1 MLRPKQMSRISVT
14 GSKEVMEGF
23 INTIHELNAIHF
35 VEYDGSWSG
44 FQKGNPGVLAEEV
57 SERLVTARAIES
69 ILGIEAEN
77 FEYRYE
83 FKNGEIKEKLEELR
97 EKVNRLEDR
106 RTEIVERMRRVEELL
121 VEAEVFIEI
130 GIDFDL
136 LKGYKTVDVFV
147 GRGNVEKIKETLS
160 RVKAPIEMFAGE
172 NSIAIVAGTDSSEVS
187 DALERTEF
195 ERVEIPDRL
204 GEAGR
209 YFSDL
214 ENERKELASELESI
228 KIQMEEIKNEVKR
241 FLLATEEK
249 LSIDVQITEAPL
261 LFATTENTFT
271 AEGWIPTVLLH
282 ELNEKLEKSVG
293 DHMAIEE
300 LERAEYDAEGF
311 VEHGETVGQVKV
323 EGDTK
328 IGRSEPPVIQD
339 NPTSVRPFE
348 VLVQTIGRP
357 KYSEIDPTLIIFLT
371 FPAFFGF
378 MIGDVGYG
386 ICYAIIGYL
395 LMSRS
400 DSIGIK
406 SLGGVA
412 IWAGMFTILFGVFYG
427 EIFGMH
433 ILGEMV
439 WGGHPPIEKGLS
451 PKTAHYALLW
461 LVVSMLIGIVHVSI
475 GYTLDFIN
483 KMRHSV
489 VDAVLESGSWIL
501 LMLGVWTWV
510 FSTHLRSVK
519 PDLLFVQL
527 SKEPLAF
534 TGFSPETG
542 VLALGIALVGFIL
555 MMIGEIKHQGVLGG
569 IIGILESPNVL
580 VNILSYARIPAVLLA
595 KAGMAFVVN
604 LLVFGAYIAEDGASH
619 FMHNTAVGAIHGEMI
634 FPGLIH
640 PASFGIA
647 GLIGGIIILVIG
659 HGIVLALGVTSA
671 GLQSIR
677 LEYVEFFQKFYAGG
691 GIKYT
696 PFGQNKRYT

>member
-1 MLRPKQMSRISVT
+1 MLRPKQMSRVSVT
-14 GSKEVMEGF
+14 GSKEVMEEF
-23 INTIHELNAIHF
+23 IDTIHELNAIHL

-44 FQKGNPGVLAEEV
+44 FQKGSPGVLAEEV

-69 ILGIEAEN
+69 ILGIEAES

-83 FKNGEIKEKLEELR
+83 FKNGEIKEKLEGLR

-106 RTEIVERMRRVEELL
+106 RAEIVERMRRVEELL
-121 VEAEVFIEI
+121 VEAKVFIEI

-147 GRGNVEKIKETLS
+147 GKGDVEKIKETLS
-160 RVKAPIEMFAGE
+160 RIKDPVEIFTGE
-172 NSIAIVAGTDSSEVS
+172 NSIAIVAEADSSEVLN
-187 DALERTEF
+187 ALERTEF
-195 ERVEIPDRL
+195 ERVEVPDRL
-204 GEAGR
+204 GEAGG

-214 ENERKELASELESI
+214 ENEGKELSSELGSI
-228 KIQMEEIKNEVKR
+228 KIQMEKIKNEVKR

-249 LSIDVQITEAPL
+249 LSIDVQRTEAPL

-282 ELNEKLEKSVG
+282 ELNEKLEESVG
-293 DHMAIEE
+293 SHMAIEE

-311 VEHGETVGQVKV
+311 VEHGESVGQAKV

-328 IGRSEPPVIQD
+328 MGRSEPPVIQD
-339 NPTSVRPFE
+339 NPTSVQPFE

-357 KYSEIDPTLIIFLT
+357 KYSELDPTLIIFLT

-395 LMSRS
+395 LMSKS

-406 SLGGVA
+406 SLGGVT
-412 IWAGMFTILFGVFYG
+412 IWAGIFTILFGVFYG
-427 EIFGMH
+427 EFFGMH
-433 ILGEMV
+433 IVGELI

-451 PKTAHYALLW
+451 PKTAHFALLW
-461 LVVSMLIGIVHVSI
+461 LVVAMLIGIVHVSI
-475 GYTLDFIN
+475 GYTIDFIN
-483 KMRHSV
+483 KMRHSI

-542 VLALGIALVGFIL
+542 LLALGIASVGLVL
-555 MMIGEIKHQGVLGG
+555 MIIGEIKHQGALGA

-619 FMHNTAVGAIHGEMI
+619 FMHNTAVAAVHGEMI

-647 GLIGGIIILVIG
+647 GLIGGAIILVIG